1 MDTPV
6 VAQSDFEPEESR
18 EERGEWLKFLLV
30 DQAYALNVLQVQEIL
45 VFDDVTPVP
54 GAPDYIVGV
63 INVRGSIVTVVD
75 AARRVQVDRTD
86 GSKAEW
92 IVILDA
98 GGEHIGLLVDQ
109 VLEVEDLDNATMEP
123 APPDGPPALTG
134 VVVDGEQ
141 MTILLDARIM
151 LDLSEYE

>member
-6 VAQSDFEPEESR
+6 VAQSDVEPEESR

-54 GAPDYIVGV
+54 GSPDYIVGV

-123 APPDGPPALTG
+123 APADSPPALTG
-134 VVVDGEQ
+134 VVVDGEE

-151 LDLSEYE
+151 LDLSEHE